1 MYWSQWY
8 RLRGYVQSSLWI
20 VPFISLLVY
29 AVAIR
34 LIFAIEGWTVWRPF
48 LSSWGWRPLG
58 TQNVLETI
66 VTMMLTFIV
75 FTFGSLLVAVQIAGG
90 QMTPRI
96 MAATLLRD
104 NAIRFSVG
112 LFTFTLLVAI
122 GALARLETTVPPFVA
137 FVAGLLGICSLA
149 AFLFL
154 IDYAARLLTPVRILT
169 RVGDEGRTVIE
180 SVYGDRSS
188 GADPSDEPHRKLP
201 TPDRIVEYRGKSAT
215 LLAVNLEVLVATAQE
230 ANCVIELVPR
240 VGDFVATGDALFQV
254 YGNAASLGEHRL
266 SGLVAFGPERT
277 MEQDCHLCISDYRRH
292 RHKGAVE
299 GDKRSDDRRP
309 RPRSASTP
317 AKHGRPAS
325 SLV

>member
-1 MYWSQWY
+1 MLVWGRNVLEPTVQGQGLRQILTMDRSVHLPPD
-8 RLRGYVQSSLWI
+8 LRGSNTSNLRDQ
-20 VPFISLLVY
+20 
-29 AVAIR
+29 
-34 LIFAIEGWTVWRPF
+34 GWTVWRPF

-104 NAIRFSVG
+104 NVIRFSVG

-154 IDYAARLLTPVRILT
+154 IDYAARLLTPSAFSRASAT
-169 RVGDEGRTVIE
+169 KDA
-180 SVYGDRSS
+180 RSS
-188 GADPSDEPHRKLP
+188 RAS
-201 TPDRIVEYRGKSAT
+201 TAT
-215 LLAVNLEVLVATAQE
+215 
-230 ANCVIELVPR
+230 
-240 VGDFVATGDALFQV
+240 
-254 YGNAASLGEHRL
+254 
-266 SGLVAFGPERT
+266 GLVAQTPLINRIGSFQRRT
-277 MEQDCHLCISDYRRH
+277 GSLSIAASPRH
-292 RHKGAVE
+292 SWR
-299 GDKRSDDRRP
+299 
-309 RPRSASTP
+309 
-317 AKHGRPAS
+317 
-325 SLV
+325 